1 LDTGD
6 RRHVDVKFT
15 ISNFFFFPS
24 WWCRFKVMVKRL
36 PILAFLFLFVVPS
49 LADDTNSAPPAASN
63 AAPVPSGTTEGSS
76 GKVLAPTN
84 DVGIGSDGTIKDQ
97 DSYQVRIGE
106 LYAPGGEAYILP
118 LRLPSLPAGQ
128 CIASIH
134 LRAQLVGI
142 NNEANGLANA
152 DLYGLGVRDT
162 DKVLPTDYYQGSKS
176 DPKATLI
183 QANFLTPASKVRTDA
198 NTGPFVETS
207 ADGDA
212 ALAKYLNDA
221 CAQPGNA
228 GKYIFLRV
236 SYDMDTIPTG
246 NNAYM
251 LLTGEASGD
260 NEPPIFT
267 YTLAPAPKN

>member
-1 LDTGD
+1 
-6 RRHVDVKFT
+6 
-15 ISNFFFFPS
+15 
-24 WWCRFKVMVKRL
+24 MVKRL

>member
-1 LDTGD
+1 M
-6 RRHVDVKFT
+6 K
-15 ISNFFFFPS
+15 I
-24 WWCRFKVMVKRL
+24 MVKSL
-36 PILAFLFLFVVPS
+36 PILAFLFLFVIPS
-49 LADDTNSAPPAASN
+49 LADDTNAAPAASTTNPAPPASSN

-76 GKVLAPTN
+76 GKILAPAN

-97 DSYQVRIGE
+97 DSYQARIGE

-118 LRLPSLPAGQ
+118 FRIPLVPAGQ
-128 CIASIH
+128 CIVSSH

-142 NNEANGLANA
+142 SNEANGLANA
-152 DLYGLGVRDT
+152 DLYGLGIRDT
-162 DKVLPTDYYQGSKS
+162 DKVLPADYYQGIKH

-183 QANFLTPASKVRTDA
+183 QSNFLTPASKVRTDA

-207 ADGDA
+207 AEGDA

-221 CAQPGNA
+221 SATPGNA

-236 SYDMDTIPTG
+236 SYAIDPIPAG

-251 LLTGEASGD
+251 LLTGGADGD
-260 NEPPIFT
+260 NEPPIIT
-267 YTLAPAPKN
+267 YTLGPAPKN